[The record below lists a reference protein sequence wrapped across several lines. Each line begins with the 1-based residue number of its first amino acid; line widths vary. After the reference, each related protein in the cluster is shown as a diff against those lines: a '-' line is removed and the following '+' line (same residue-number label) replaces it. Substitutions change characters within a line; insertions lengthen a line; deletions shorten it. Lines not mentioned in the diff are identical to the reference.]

1 VACAGIVAVR
11 WPAAGNR
18 QDRGPHAG
26 LTWTRDRSWD
36 ANRCWIWN
44 WPRAVDL
51 QWQPPTAR
59 RGVSSEVAVQLSI
72 RNLQVVWRATVV
84 RCIAKAA
91 EFEDSSVAEI
101 PDNRDVTATSTAN
114 RGQYVR
120 RGRRLEYFTIAYNS
134 LEGAASI
141 IAGLLAGSVSL
152 VGFGLDSMIE
162 VASGAAL
169 LWRLHHDMDTL
180 RREQAE
186 RTALRTVGACF
197 VALALYIVYESSSTL
212 IRQVPPERSIAGI
225 VIASAS
231 VIVMPLLARAKPR
244 VGRQIGS
251 GAMHADSKQ
260 ADFCGYLCGILL
272 GGLLLNAFL
281 GWWWM
286 DPVAGLVM
294 VPIIAKEGIAGL
306 RAKACCDDCRID

>member
-1 VACAGIVAVR
+1 MPPWFGVLQQLRTVR
-11 WPAAGNR
+11 G
-18 QDRGPHAG
+18 
-26 LTWTRDRSWD
+26 
-36 ANRCWIWN
+36 
-44 WPRAVDL
+44 
-51 QWQPPTAR
+51 
-59 RGVSSEVAVQLSI
+59 
-72 RNLQVVWRATVV
+72 
-84 RCIAKAA
+84 
-91 EFEDSSVAEI
+91 FERAEI
-101 PDNRDVTATSTAN
+101 PDNRDVAATSTAN

-120 RGRRLEYFTIAYNS
+120 RGQRLEYFTIAYNS

-141 IAGLLAGSVSL
+141 IAGLLAGSVSVL
-152 VGFGLDSMIE
+152 GFGLDSMIE

-169 LWRLHHDMDTL
+169 LWRLHHDMDTS

-197 VALALYIVYESSSTL
+197 VALALYIAYESSSSL
-212 IRQVPPERSIAGI
+212 IRHVPPERSIAGI

-231 VIVMPLLARAKPR
+231 VIVMPLLARAKRR
-244 VGRQIGS
+244 VARQIGS

-260 ADFCGYLCGILL
+260 ADFCAYLSGILL

-294 VPIIAKEGIAGL
+294 VPIIAKEGIGGI
-306 RAKACCDDCRID
+306 RAKACCDNCGVR